1 MQSSPDPAAVTA
13 AVQALAGLE
22 RLNLNP
28 ASRPPGAVDPLD
40 SPWAVLQAAGPAALD
55 EIEAAIAG
63 ATGTGRIALAM
74 VVQGIDRERGDRVI
88 ATLRHDRG
96 EAWVD
101 TCIVGF
107 RSVAQWARMQAP
119 ARSETAA
126 PADLET
132 HPGRTRG
139 WLVAALV
146 VAGTLTLVWLLRG

>member
-28 ASRPPGAVDPLD
+28 TVRPPGVPEPSDT
-40 SPWAVLQAAGPAALD
+40 PWAVLQAAGPAALD
-55 EIEAAIAG
+55 EIAAAIAG

-74 VVQGIDRERGDRVI
+74 VVQDIDRERGDRVV
-88 ATLRHDRG
+88 ARLRHDRG

-107 RSVAQWARMQAP
+107 RSVAQWARMQRP
-119 ARSETAA
+119 AGPG
-126 PADLET
+126 PADLDT
-132 HPGRTRG
+132 GPGGTG
-139 WLVAALV
+139 WWKIALFV
-146 VAGTLTLVWLLRG
+146 LAGALALVWLLRG